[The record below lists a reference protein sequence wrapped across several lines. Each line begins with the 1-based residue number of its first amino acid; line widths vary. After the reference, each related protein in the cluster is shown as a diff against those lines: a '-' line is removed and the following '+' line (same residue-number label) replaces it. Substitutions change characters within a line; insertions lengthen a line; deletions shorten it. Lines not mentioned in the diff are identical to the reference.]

1 MSDDA
6 IMESNAGFDGTK
18 VGSIRVAEAFAG
30 VGGFSVGFG
39 DANDD
44 LGRDV
49 YDTVWANQWEPD
61 GRKSKQFAWECYERH
76 YGSGSCINEDV
87 SVVLDDV
94 VSGKRELPEYD
105 LLCGGFPC
113 FPAGRLVLT
122 DRGLIP
128 IEDVRV
134 GDMAY
139 THKARWRR
147 VTDVMR
153 HVADSTVVVHGDGGD
168 IECTP
173 NHRFWVRAT
182 AGDAD
187 GHAGTP
193 EWVQASDL
201 VGNMWLTTSAANTPV
216 GRESVPPLPDGD
228 ADAAFWYEI
237 GRWLGTG
244 SVMSRDFGLA
254 VTQDERADCSLSA
267 HIAFSKVFPANS
279 VSVSDDGMTH
289 LEMRPCEHGMA
300 LCLWL
305 ARSFGSRRQGRHLP
319 SWVFGMPRDVRA
331 GLLHGWLDACASQDG
346 LRHHADGVPYVLA
359 VGLRVLASGL
369 GLSSSIGT
377 VSHAVCGFS
386 CVDGAGDAVVA
397 DDGVWS
403 RVGSVSEGHHDVV
416 VYNITV
422 DEDHSYTVDGVVVKN
437 CQAFSVARSLSKSPG
452 LDDVPGGKGVLWWQ
466 LDRMIRLSHPKWCL
480 FENVDRLLKSPASNR
495 GRDFATILA
504 CLADCG
510 YNVEWRV
517 VNAAD
522 YGNPQRRRRVF
533 IFCSRD
539 DLGMYDSGAMSIM
552 KHGVMARALPME
564 IGDGSDDGDGFLM
577 LRIPKDPSVAFAD
590 DWAFGKGSPFRSAG
604 VMTSDGSCCTCDYVP
619 VYDGKA
625 MTLGDVLLPIGDV
638 PESCFVSDVDVPKW
652 ECTREAKRIPRVDA
666 NGHAYVYSE
675 GAMCFPDR
683 TDVPART
690 ILTAGGHGASRM
702 KHIIATGLDEPN
714 RRYRLLAPVE
724 LERLQ
729 RFPDGWTEGMSES
742 HRVFCMG
749 NALVTDIPRRIGIA
763 LANYDRF
770 A

>member
-1 MSDDA
+1 MSDDVIA
-6 IMESNAGFDGTK
+6 EDGIEHGLAK
-18 VGSIRVAEAFAG
+18 RDGIRVAEAFAG

-39 DANDD
+39 DANKD

-49 YDTVWANQWEPD
+49 YETVWANQWEPD
-61 GRKSKQFAWECYERH
+61 GRASKQFAWECYERH
-76 YGSGSCINEDV
+76 YGKGSCINEDV
-87 SVVLDDV
+87 SSVLDDV
-94 VSGKRELPEYD
+94 ASGNRELPEYD

-122 DRGLIP
+122 GRGFIP

-139 THKARWRR
+139 THRGRWRR

-153 HVADSTVVVHGDGGD
+153 HVADSTVLVHGEGD
-168 IECTP
+168 VIECTP
-173 NHRFWVRAT
+173 NHKFWARAWQDVADSDAT
-182 AGDAD
+182 QDEPDWIRADDLAG
-187 GHAGTP
+187 
-193 EWVQASDL
+193 S
-201 VGNMWLTTSAANTPV
+201 MWLTTSASNTPV
-216 GRESVPPLPDGD
+216 GKDAVPPLPERDVDDAFWHEVGMWLGIGSVVSRDGRLAVDMSDGVDRPLVGD
-228 ADAAFWYEI
+228 AMHTSGSGVPSLAALSGESGDAFCA
-237 GRWLGTG
+237 
-244 SVMSRDFGLA
+244 
-254 VTQDERADCSLSA
+254 
-267 HIAFSKVFPANS
+267 
-279 VSVSDDGMTH
+279 
-289 LEMRPCEHGMA
+289 
-300 LCLWL
+300 WL

-319 SWVFGMPRDVRA
+319 VWVFGMPRSARS
-331 GLLHGWLDACASQDG
+331 GLLLGWLDACASRDG
-346 LRHHADGVPYVLA
+346 SWYYADGVPYALA
-359 VGLRVLASGL
+359 VGLRVLAAGL
-369 GLSSSIGT
+369 GMSSSIGV

-386 CVDGAGDAVVA
+386 CSVGDGDVEVCG
-397 DDGVWS
+397 DGVWS
-403 RVGSVSEGHHDVV
+403 RVGSVTEGRRGIV

-510 YNVEWRV
+510 YDVEWRV

-533 IFCSRD
+533 IFCSRN
-539 DLGMYDSGAMSIM
+539 DLGMYDFGAMSIM
-552 KHGVMARALPME
+552 MHGVMAKALPME
-564 IGDGSDDGDGFLM
+564 IGDGSDEGDGFLM
-577 LRIPKDPSVAFAD
+577 LHIPKDPSVAFAD
-590 DWAFGKGSPFRSAG
+590 DWTFGKGSPFRSAG
-604 VMTSDGSCCTCDYVP
+604 AMTSDGSCCTCDYVP

-625 MTLGDVLLPIGDV
+625 MTLGDVLLPIDEV
-638 PESCFVSDVDVPKW
+638 PEPCFVRDADIAKW
-652 ECTREAKRIPRVDA
+652 EYTRSAKHIPRVDA
-666 NGHAYVYSE
+666 NGHEYVYSE

-683 TDVPART
+683 TDVPSRT

-702 KHIIATGLDEPN
+702 KHIIATGSDEPD

-763 LANYDRF
+763 LANYRRMG
-770 A
+770 